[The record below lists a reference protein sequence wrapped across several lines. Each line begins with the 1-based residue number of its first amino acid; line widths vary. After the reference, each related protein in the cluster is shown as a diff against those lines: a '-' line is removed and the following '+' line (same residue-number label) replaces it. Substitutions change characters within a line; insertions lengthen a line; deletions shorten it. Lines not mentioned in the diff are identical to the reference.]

1 MKEIKEHKTKAITV
15 CNGPKVNVVFQAEY
29 TMWNVADLA
38 GHAHKYFADPH
49 LVEIMHLLHEEIENF
64 G

>member
-1 MKEIKEHKTKAITV
+1 
-15 CNGPKVNVVFQAEY
+15 
-29 TMWNVADLA
+29 MWNVADLA